1 MLIRCLMVLVFVL
14 AAPLLCS
21 AQPHAAADEHER
33 DFGLV
38 TAGEPLV
45 HPFVLKN
52 LGTTDLHV
60 FKILSS

>member
-1 MLIRCLMVLVFVL
+1 MLIRYLMVLVFVL
-14 AAPLLCS
+14 AAPLLGN
-21 AQPHAAADEHER
+21 AEPHAVADEHER